1 MWHKSDILHQS
12 NWHSCKIIHTVKVI
26 QLWHIKH
33 NQYDTGVTYYTVKVT
48 QKWHIT
54 QSKWHSHE
62 ILQSKWHRYWQSCEI
77 LHTVKVTQILTKFYC
92 GGQLEFVTVKM
103 THFCDIL
110 HSQCDTRVT
119 YYTSQSD
126 TIVEQYTQSKWQ
138 SWIIST

>member
-1 MWHKSDILHQS
+1 MSQKCVIL
-12 NWHSCKIIHTVKVI
+12 T
-26 QLWHIKH
+26 
-33 NQYDTGVTYYTVKVT
+33 TYYTIKVT
-48 QKWHIT
+48 QV
-54 QSKWHSHE
+54 
-62 ILQSKWHRYWQSCEI
+62 LQICEI

-126 TIVEQYTQSKWQ
+126 TIVEQYTQSK
-138 SWIIST
+138 

>member
-1 MWHKSDILHQS
+1 M
-12 NWHSCKIIHTVKVI
+12 
-26 QLWHIKH
+26 
-33 NQYDTGVTYYTVKVT
+33 T
-48 QKWHIT
+48 QEWHIT
-54 QSKWHSHE
+54 QSKWHRSD
-62 ILQSKWHRYWQSCEI
+62 I
-77 LHTVKVTQILTKFYC
+77 LHNQSDTGITNLWNITHSQSDTDIDKVLLW
-92 GGQLEFVTVKM
+92 GQLEFVTVKM